1 MVYYYRGQ
9 DKPYYYKTGENRM
22 KKTIRKMKRRDRITL
37 IMLSCMMAAS
47 TVLFIYG
54 QNGQVRSA
62 DTVQEQIYEI

>member
-1 MVYYYRGQ
+1 
-9 DKPYYYKTGENRM
+9 M